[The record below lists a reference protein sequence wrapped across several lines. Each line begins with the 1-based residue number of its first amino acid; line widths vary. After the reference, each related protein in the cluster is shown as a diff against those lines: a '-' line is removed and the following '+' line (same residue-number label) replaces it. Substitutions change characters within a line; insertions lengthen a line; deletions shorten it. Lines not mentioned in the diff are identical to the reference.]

1 MQYFFEFSLMSFKAT
16 PVPFCI
22 VFRLFCPHSYQLYQ
36 LYRLYSFMHPIF
48 SFYFCCIH
56 FTQGRYTI
64 IGWDF
69 GFSNKPIAFF
79 LGCGAQAAQRTIIHF
94 YVISIEIRMLN
105 RPENMDIMQPN
116 KSTGFVIGTPKKKRR
131 NNVQLKIPV
140 YLSIIQNKKWKRRI
154 WTKAAT
160 ATTTTTPTNTFNFC
174 CSWTYFL

>member
-36 LYRLYSFMHPIF
+36 LYQLYSFMHPIF

-79 LGCGAQAAQRTIIHF
+79 WDAGHKQRNEQLSIFMSSLLKYACWTGPKTW
-94 YVISIEIRMLN
+94 ISCN
-105 RPENMDIMQPN
+105 RTNPQDSSLAHQ
-116 KSTGFVIGTPKKKRR
+116 KRR
-131 NNVQLKIPV
+131 EE
-140 YLSIIQNKKWKRRI
+140 
-154 WTKAAT
+154 T
-160 ATTTTTPTNTFNFC
+160 TFNWKSQFI
-174 CSWTYFL
+174 YQ